1 MRWLALLAVL
11 LAGGCGGG
19 GGDMERMPVASGL
32 LGRTLEQGVYDPGEA
47 GRPLLV
53 LLHGRGSDPE
63 DVWTLGL
70 REDLERLG
78 SRAPAVLLVDGGDHS
93 YYHDRRDG
101 RWGEYVMR
109 EAIPAALE
117 RLHADPDRIAIG
129 GISMGGFG
137 ALDLARLH
145 PDRFC
150 AVGGHSPALWRTG
163 GETPA
168 GAFDDA
174 EDFARHDLFGDPAGG
189 NAAVWIDVG
198 VDDPFHDAARAYA
211 QLLEQHGR
219 QVTFHSWDGGHD
231 RDYWKQ
237 HLEEYLG
244 FYADTLTRCQ

>member
-1 MRWLALLAVL
+1 VIRRLALLTVL
-11 LAGGCGGG
+11 LAAGCGG
-19 GGDMERMPVASGL
+19 GGDMERLPVDSAL

-70 REDLERLG
+70 RDRLERLG

-101 RWGEYVMR
+101 RWGDYVVR
-109 EAIPAALE
+109 DAIPAALAQL
-117 RLHADPDRIAIG
+117 RADPKRIAIG

-145 PDRFC
+145 PQRFC
-150 AVGGHSPALWRTG
+150 AVGGHSPAVWRTG

-174 EDFARHDLFGDPAGG
+174 EDFSRHDLFGGPFDGR
-189 NAAVWIDVG
+189 AAVWIDVG
-198 VDDPFHDAARAYA
+198 RDDPFHDAAGAYA
-211 QLLEQHGR
+211 QLLRRHGR
-219 QVTFHSWDGGHD
+219 DVTLRISEGGHD
-231 RDYWKQ
+231 REYWKR
-237 HLEEYLG
+237 HLDEYLS
-244 FYADTLTRCQ
+244 FYADALARCQ

>member
-1 MRWLALLAVL
+1 MRRLALLAVL
-11 LAGGCGGG
+11 LAGGCGGA
-19 GGDMERMPVASGL
+19 GDMERMPVDSKL
-32 LGRTLEQGVYDPGEA
+32 LDRTLEQGLYDPGEA

-70 REDLERLG
+70 REELDRLG

-93 YYHDRRDG
+93 YYHDRSDG
-101 RWGEYVMR
+101 PWGEYVFR

-117 RLHADPDRIAIG
+117 RLRADPDRIAIG

-145 PDRFC
+145 PARFC

-174 EDFARHDLFGDPAGG
+174 EDFSRHDLFGGSKGG
-189 NAAVWIDVG
+189 RAAVWIDVG
-198 VDDPFHDAARAYA
+198 RDDPFFEAAKEYA
-211 QLLEQHGR
+211 QLLRVAGR
-219 QVTFHSWDGGHD
+219 RVTLHLWEGGHD

-237 HLEEYLG
+237 HLDEYLG
-244 FYADTLTRCQ
+244 FYADALARC

>member
-1 MRWLALLAVL
+1 MRGLALLAVL
-11 LAGGCGGG
+11 LAGGCGGA
-19 GGDMERMPVASGL
+19 GDMERLSVESNL
-32 LGRTLEQGVYDPGEA
+32 LDRTLEQGVYDPGEA

-70 REDLERLG
+70 QEGLERLG
-78 SRAPAVLLVDGGDHS
+78 ARAPAVLLVDGGDHS

-101 RWGEYVMR
+101 PWGEYVFR

-117 RLHADPDRIAIG
+117 RLRADPDRVAIG

-145 PDRFC
+145 PARFC

-174 EDFARHDLFGDPAGG
+174 EDFSRHDLFDGSKAGR
-189 NAAVWIDVG
+189 AAVWIDVG
-198 VDDPFHDAARAYA
+198 RDDPFFGAAKDYA
-211 QLLEQHGR
+211 RLLRSAGR
-219 QVTFHSWDGGHD
+219 KVTLYLWDGGHE

-237 HLEEYLG
+237 HLDAYLG
-244 FYADTLTRCQ
+244 FYADALARCS

>member
-1 MRWLALLAVL
+1 VIRGLAALAVL
-11 LAGGCGGG
+11 LLAGCGGG
-19 GGDMERMPVASGL
+19 GEMERLGVDSEL
-32 LGRTLEQGVYDPGEA
+32 LDRTLEQGVYDPGEP

-70 REDLERLG
+70 AGELERLG
-78 SRAPAVLLVDGGDHS
+78 DRAPAVLLVDGGDHS

-101 RWGEYVMR
+101 RWGTYVLR
-109 EAIPAALE
+109 EAIPAAVR
-117 RLHADPDRIAIG
+117 RLRADPRRIAIG

-145 PDRFC
+145 PERFC
-150 AVGGHSPALWRTG
+150 AVGGHSPAVWRTG

-174 EDFARHDLFGDPAGG
+174 EDFARHDLFGGPYGG
-189 NAAVWIDVG
+189 RARVWIDVG
-198 VDDPFHDAARAYA
+198 RDDPFHDAAKAYA
-211 QLLEQHGR
+211 ELLQRQGR
-219 QVTFHSWDGGHD
+219 EVTLRISEGGHD

-237 HLEEYLG
+237 HVAAYLD
-244 FYADTLTRCQ
+244 FYAAALARC